1 MMNLLTRTLCTV
13 TVAMTMLAACGEP
26 RSEPEAEV
34 RAWVAAGVEA
44 AENKERRKLI
54 GLVSQSY
61 ADARGYGRDDIEDML
76 RIYFLRQHKIGL
88 LTKIEEITIYGDT
101 AARLIMTVGMAGTND
116 GIMGFSADA
125 YRFDMEL
132 EKDGSEW
139 QLIAA
144 RWGELGNEL
153 K

>member
-1 MMNLLTRTLCTV
+1 MMNPLIRTLCTI
-13 TVAMTMLAACGEP
+13 TAMLVALAACSEP
-26 RSEPEAEV
+26 RSEPEEEV
-34 RAWVAAGVEA
+34 RAWVAAGIEA
-44 AENKERRKLI
+44 AENKERRDLI
-54 GLVSQSY
+54 ALISESY
-61 ADARGYGRDDIEDML
+61 TDARGHDRNDLEDLL

-88 LTKIEEITIYGDT
+88 LTKIEEITIYDDT

-116 GIMGFSADA
+116 GVLGFSADA
-125 YRFDMEL
+125 YRFEMEL
-132 EKDGSEW
+132 HKDGDEW

>member
-1 MMNLLTRTLCTV
+1 MMNPLTRTLCTV
-13 TVAMTMLAACGEP
+13 TVVMMLLVACGEP

-44 AENKERRKLI
+44 AESKERRGLI
-54 GLVSQSY
+54 GQVSSSY
-61 ADARGYGRDDIEDML
+61 ADARGNDRSDIENML
-76 RIYFLRQHKIGL
+76 RVYFFRQHKIGL

-116 GIMGFSADA
+116 GVLGFSADA

-132 EKDGSEW
+132 EKDGGEW
-139 QLIAA
+139 LLIAA

>member
-1 MMNLLTRTLCTV
+1 MMNPLTRTLCTV
-13 TVAMTMLAACGEP
+13 TAVMMLLVACGEP

-44 AENKERRKLI
+44 AESKERRGLI
-54 GLVSQSY
+54 GQVSSSY
-61 ADARGYGRDDIEDML
+61 ADARGNDRSDIENML
-76 RIYFLRQHKIGL
+76 RVYFLRQHKIGL

-101 AARLIMTVGMAGTND
+101 AARLIMTVGIAGTND
-116 GIMGFSADA
+116 GVLGFSADA

-132 EKDGSEW
+132 EKDGGEW
-139 QLIAA
+139 LLIAA

>member
-1 MMNLLTRTLCTV
+1 MMNALTRTLCTV
-13 TVAMTMLAACGEP
+13 TAVMMMLTACGEP

-44 AENKERRKLI
+44 AENKERRGLI
-54 GLVSQSY
+54 GQVSESY
-61 ADARGYGRDDIEDML
+61 ADARGNDRNDIENML

-116 GIMGFSADA
+116 GVMGFSADA

-139 QLIAA
+139 LLIAA

>member
-1 MMNLLTRTLCTV
+1 MTNLLTRTLCTV
-13 TVAMTMLAACGEP
+13 TAVLVTLAACGEP

-44 AENKERRKLI
+44 AENKER
-54 GLVSQSY
+54 GDLVGMISESY
-61 ADARGYGRDDIEDML
+61 TDARGFDRSDVEDML
-76 RIYFLRQHKIGL
+76 RVYFLRQHKIGL
-88 LTKIEEITIYGDT
+88 LPKIEEITIYGDT

-116 GIMGFSADA
+116 GVLGFSADA
-125 YRFDMEL
+125 YRFDLEL
-132 EKDGSEW
+132 EKDGEDW

>member
-1 MMNLLTRTLCTV
+1 MMNPLTRTLCTV
-13 TVAMTMLAACGEP
+13 TAVMMLLVACGEP
-26 RSEPEAEV
+26 STEPEAEV

-44 AENKERRKLI
+44 AESKERRGLI
-54 GLVSQSY
+54 GQVSSSY
-61 ADARGYGRDDIEDML
+61 ADARGNDRSDIENML
-76 RIYFLRQHKIGL
+76 RVYFLRQHKIGL

-116 GIMGFSADA
+116 GVLGFSADA

-132 EKDGSEW
+132 EKDGGEW
-139 QLIAA
+139 LLIAA

>member
-1 MMNLLTRTLCTV
+1 MMNPLTRTLCTV
-13 TVAMTMLAACGEP
+13 TVAMLLLVACGEP

-44 AENKERRKLI
+44 AESKERRGLI
-54 GLVSQSY
+54 GQVSSSY
-61 ADARGYGRDDIEDML
+61 ADARGNDRSDIENML
-76 RIYFLRQHKIGL
+76 RVYFLRQHKIGL

-116 GIMGFSADA
+116 GVLGFSADA

-132 EKDGSEW
+132 EKDGGEW
-139 QLIAA
+139 LLIAA

>member
-1 MMNLLTRTLCTV
+1 MMNSLTRTLCTV
-13 TVAMTMLAACGEP
+13 TVVLVTLAACGEP
-26 RSEPEAEV
+26 RSEPEEEV
-34 RAWVAAGVEA
+34 RAWVAAGVMA
-44 AENKERRKLI
+44 AENKERRGLI
-54 GLVSQSY
+54 GLVSESY
-61 ADARGYGRDDIEDML
+61 TDARGYGRSDIEDML

-88 LTKIEEITIYGDT
+88 LTKIEEITIYGDS
-101 AARLIMTVGMAGTND
+101 AAKLIMTVGMAGTND
-116 GIMGFSADA
+116 GVLGFSADA

-132 EKDGSEW
+132 QKDGGEW